1 MPLGIFHHRQA
12 MLLADTV
19 GHIPQL
25 VVDLVFC
32 LQLFA
37 RPHIHRIHNKVVVIS
52 AGVEVGGDKH
62 LPVVPPKPPR
72 RFHADAMAFLR
83 RDLTGLEG
91 LVGVIGDITAGFAEA
106 PLHGSHLPC
115 GGLRPTANSGDGVL
129 LLPLIQ
135 GFILVGSIQQ
145 HLLQVA

>member
-1 MPLGIFHHRQA
+1 

-19 GHIPQL
+19 RHIPQL
-25 VVDLVFC
+25 VVNLVFC

-52 AGVEVGGDKH
+52 AGVEVGGNKH
-62 LPVVPPKPPR
+62 LPVVPPKPTR
-72 RFHADAMAFLR
+72 RLHADAMAFLR

-91 LVGVIGDITAGFAEA
+91 LVGVVGHIAAGFAEA
-106 PLHGSHLPC
+106 SLHGSHLPC
-115 GGLRPTANSGDGVL
+115 GGLRPAANSGDGVL

-135 GFILVGSIQQ
+135 GFFFVGSIQQ
-145 HLLQVA
+145 HLL

>member
-1 MPLGIFHHRQA
+1 M
-12 MLLADTV
+12 
-19 GHIPQL
+19 
-25 VVDLVFC
+25 
-32 LQLFA
+32 
-37 RPHIHRIHNKVVVIS
+37 VVIS
-52 AGVEVGGDKH
+52 ASVEVGGDKH